1 MVPATRWQA
10 QARRL
15 RLVDPP
21 PSEPGA
27 GAEGRQRTEQRGW
40 AALAGAAA
48 AAVALAAGEVPAAV
62 SASRGS
68 LITSVGNEIVDRYA
82 ASLKDLAV
90 ALFGQGDKAALITGI
105 VVVSLGLGAV
115 LGDVGRRRRWVAV
128 AGFAAFGLV
137 GWVAMVGDP
146 GAGTDVATV
155 SAAVA
160 VTAGTGS
167 LLVLL
172 ALLDRPV
179 VDDTWRRAPGRPVH
193 DDPTVKAPDRRAF
206 LVATGSVG
214 VAAGLLAA
222 GGRAIRGRSTVDA
235 ERLALQL
242 PAPADATPIPS
253 SGLVAVEGVSPYITP
268 TEDFF
273 RIDTALGT
281 PQVPADSWRLRVD
294 GLVDR
299 PYEIGLDDLLA
310 MDLVEA
316 PVTIA
321 CVSNEVGGR
330 LVGTARWLG
339 VPLVRLL
346 ERAGPRPEATQV
358 VGRSV
363 DRFTVGFP
371 TAAALDGR
379 VAMVAVGMNGEPLP
393 ARHGYP
399 ARLVVSGLYGYVSAT
414 KWLSEIELTRF
425 EDFDAYWVPRGW
437 AKEAPVKT
445 QSRIDVP
452 RAGSSVAAGVVAVA
466 GVAWA
471 PNTGIDGVE
480 LRVDDGPWTPTDLG
494 AVASDDTWVQWH
506 LAWRATPGRHRL
518 AVRATDRT
526 GEPQTDL
533 RQPPRP
539 DGATGHHTVE
549 VTVS

>member
-1 MVPATRWQA
+1 
-10 QARRL
+10 
-15 RLVDPP
+15 VDPRA
-21 PSEPGA
+21 SEAGGGGA
-27 GAEGRQRTEQRGW
+27 GEARSDPQRPL
-40 AALAGAAA
+40 AALSGAAA
-48 AAVALAAGEVPAAV
+48 AAVALAAGEVPAAL
-62 SASRGS
+62 SASRES
-68 LITSVGNEIVDRYA
+68 LVTAVGNEVVDRYA
-82 ASLKDLAV
+82 ASLKDIAV
-90 ALFGQGDKAALITGI
+90 ALFGQGDKAALVIGI
-105 VVVSLGLGAV
+105 VVVSLVLGAL
-115 LGDVGRRRRWVAV
+115 LGDAGRHRRWVAV
-128 AGFAAFGLV
+128 AGFAAFGLL
-137 GWVAMVGDP
+137 GWAAMVSDP
-146 GAGTDVATV
+146 GAGAGVATV

-160 VTAGTGS
+160 VAAGVGS
-167 LLVLL
+167 LLLLL
-172 ALLDRPV
+172 ALLDRPI
-179 VDDTWRRAPGRPVH
+179 VDEPLRRIPGTPVH
-193 DDPTVKAPDRRAF
+193 GDPTVKTPDRRAF

-214 VAAGLLAA
+214 VTAALLAA

-235 ERLALQL
+235 ERQALRL
-242 PAPADATPIPS
+242 PAPAASTPVPP
-253 SGLVAVEGVSPYITP
+253 SGLLEVEGVSPYITP
-268 TEDFF
+268 IEDFY

-281 PQVPADSWRLRVD
+281 PQVPADSWSLRVG

-299 PYEIGLDDLLA
+299 PYEIDLDDLLA

-339 VPLVRLL
+339 VPLVNLL

-371 TAAALDGR
+371 TSAALDGR

-471 PNTGIDGVE
+471 PGTGIVGVE
-480 LRVDDGPWTPTDLG
+480 VRVDDGPWMTADLG

-506 LAWRATPGRHRL
+506 LAWQATPGRHRL
-518 AVRATDRT
+518 TVRATDRT
-526 GEPQTDL
+526 GEPQTDV
-533 RQPPRP
+533 RRSPRP
-539 DGATGHHTVE
+539 DGATGHHSVE

>member
-1 MVPATRWQA
+1 VSSGQVGSDP
-10 QARRL
+10 RRPL
-15 RLVDPP
+15 
-21 PSEPGA
+21 
-27 GAEGRQRTEQRGW
+27 

-62 SASRGS
+62 TASRES

-90 ALFGQGDKAALITGI
+90 ALFGQGDKAALVIGI
-105 VVVSLGLGAV
+105 VVVSLALGAL
-115 LGDVGRRRRWVAV
+115 LGDVGSRRRWVAV

-137 GWVAMVGDP
+137 GWAAMVSDP
-146 GAGTDVATV
+146 GAGPGVATV

-160 VTAGTGS
+160 VAAGIGS

-172 ALLDRPV
+172 GLLDRPV
-179 VDDTWRRAPGRPVH
+179 AEAPRRRTPGRPAN
-193 DDPTVKAPDRRAF
+193 DDPTVTTPDRRAF

-214 VAAGLLAA
+214 LAAGLLAA
-222 GGRAIRGRSTVDA
+222 GGRAVRGRTTVDA
-235 ERLALQL
+235 ERQALRL
-242 PAPADATPIPS
+242 PAPVESTPVPS
-253 SGLVAVEGVSPYITP
+253 SGFVDVDGVSPYITP
-268 TEDFF
+268 IEDFY

-281 PQVPADSWRLRVD
+281 PQVPADSWRLRVG

-299 PYEIGLDDLLA
+299 PQDLRLDDLLA

-321 CVSNEVGGR
+321 CVSNEVGGQ

-339 VPLVRLL
+339 VPLADLL
-346 ERAGPRPEATQV
+346 ERAGVQPGATQV

-371 TAAALDGR
+371 TVAALDGR

-399 ARLVVSGLYGYVSAT
+399 ARLIVSGLYGYVSAT

-437 AKEAPVKT
+437 AKEAPIKT

-452 RAGSSVAAGVVAVA
+452 RSGRSVAAGVVAVA

-471 PNTGIDGVE
+471 PNTGIDRVE
-480 LRVDDGPWTPTDLG
+480 VRVDDGPWTQADLG
-494 AVASDDTWVQWH
+494 AVSSDDTWVQWH
-506 LAWRATPGRHRL
+506 LAWDAPPGRHRL
-518 AVRATDRT
+518 SVRATDRT

-539 DGATGHHTVE
+539 DGATGHHTVD